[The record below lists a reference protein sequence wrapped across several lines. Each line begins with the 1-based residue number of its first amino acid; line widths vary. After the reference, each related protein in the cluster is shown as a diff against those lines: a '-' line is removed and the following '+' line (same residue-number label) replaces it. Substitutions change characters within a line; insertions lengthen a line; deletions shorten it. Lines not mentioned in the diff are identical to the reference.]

1 MLPDSLR
8 TAARS
13 LRRQPAFVT
22 VVVLSLALGI
32 ALNTTMYGMLDA
44 LLRPRIDVHD
54 PGQLYWIRFYG
65 DYKWRVDAPT
75 RDAVLSSGTHTYE
88 SVTRVELAIFA
99 QQIQHDGH
107 FSEGVVQAVA
117 WNYFDV
123 LGARPLAGRTFI
135 ASDETPDGSAIVVD
149 ETVATQLFPDGGS
162 PVGATVTINHEPR
175 TIVGVVSDFTRL
187 PGEIA
192 VAWQV
197 APRKL
202 RGGLFQRL
210 IRLRPGATRADAE
223 RELATVSA
231 RIAIAAGERPKDD
244 VLRFHQAANPEFQL
258 RPMHDGLIAAVAA
271 ILLVACANLANI
283 QLARGIGRR
292 RELALR
298 SALGASRV
306 RIVTHLMGESIILGV
321 GGLALGLVL
330 TYWGARSLHA
340 SIPPSVGKY
349 IVEPQMSWRVLAFAV
364 VALLFCLFAVGL
376 APAISISRTD
386 PNELLK
392 SGAGTGATK
401 RNRRRYA
408 VLVGV
413 EIALSLALCCIATAS
428 VHTWMFYAGRS
439 SVGYDPRALSTGQ
452 ITPSVA
458 PGAVVRYSDLLQS
471 ISTRIAAIPGV
482 TGAATSMSWRM
493 PEGSAVTVA
502 DAGGVREYPAPLFAP
517 TAVSPSYVRTMGWP
531 IVRGRDFLD
540 GERDHAG
547 LIIDEQTA
555 RKLWPNLDPIGAL
568 LKLGDKKSN
577 LPYIPV
583 VGVIG
588 EQKGFE
594 TPDEQSQ
601 IGARLGRVLY
611 LPGPNDT
618 AVATRGSLNAAR
630 PLDRVWLVGLTF
642 RARAAN
648 HPERLPTLLR
658 QEIGSFPD
666 ANVSQVMTMVDYL
679 GVTTGLQGARFLSE
693 LFVAFALLAI
703 ALAAFGVYGVV
714 AHAVAERR
722 RELGV
727 RVALGATTRDILHA
741 VLRESVVVALS
752 GAAVGLILT
761 KRGVLLVSE
770 IAMLDVYNAPLF
782 AVVAVAVLGVATA
795 AAFIPAMRAT
805 RIDPTESLRAE

>member
-1 MLPDSLR
+1 MGSSFRGMLLDSLR
-8 TAARS
+8 SAARS

-44 LLRPRIDVHD
+44 LLRPRIDVRD

-65 DYKWRVDAPT
+65 DYKWRVDNPT

-88 SVTRVELAIFA
+88 SVTRSELAVFA

-123 LGARPLAGRTFI
+123 LGARPLTGRTFI
-135 ASDETPDGSAIVVD
+135 ASDETPDAAAIVID
-149 ETVATQLFPDGGS
+149 ETVASQLFPDGGS
-162 PVGATVTINHEPR
+162 PVGANVTINHEAR
-175 TIVGVVSDFTRL
+175 TVVGVVSDFTRL
-187 PGEIA
+187 PGELA

-210 IRLRPGATRADAE
+210 IRLRPGATRVDAE

-231 RIAIAAGERPKDD
+231 RIAIAAGENPKDD
-244 VLRFHQAANPEFQL
+244 VLRFHQAADPEFQL
-258 RPMHDGLIAAVAA
+258 RPMHRGLIYAVAA

-306 RIVTHLMGESIILGV
+306 RIITHLMGESIILGV
-321 GGLALGLVL
+321 AGLALGLVL
-330 TYWGARSLHA
+330 TYWGAHALHA

-349 IVEPQMSWRVLAFAV
+349 LVEPQLSWRVLVFAI

-392 SGAGTGATK
+392 SGAGTGTTK
-401 RNRRRYA
+401 PNRRRYA

-413 EIALSLALCCIATAS
+413 EIALSLALCCIATAT
-428 VHTWMFYAGRS
+428 VHTWMFYRGRS
-439 SVGYDPRALSTGQ
+439 SFGYDPHSLSTGSL
-452 ITPSVA
+452 TPKLP
-458 PGAVVRYSDLLQS
+458 PGTVVRYSELLQS
-471 ISTRIAAIPGV
+471 MSARIAAIPGV
-482 TGAATSMSWRM
+482 TDAATSMFWQS
-493 PEGSAVTVA
+493 PEGNAVTVA
-502 DAGGVREYPAPLFAP
+502 DAGGAREYPAPLAGI

-531 IVRGRDFLD
+531 IVQGRDFLD
-540 GERDHAG
+540 GERDHGG
-547 LIIDEQTA
+547 LIIDQPTA
-555 RKLWPNLDPIGAL
+555 RKLWPNNNPVGAL

-594 TPDEQSQ
+594 TPVDVSQ
-601 IGARLGRVLY
+601 TGARLGRVFY
-611 LPGPNDT
+611 VPGPTDT
-618 AVATRGSLNAAR
+618 AVIKVS
-630 PLDRVWLVGLTF
+630 RVALTF

-648 HPERLPTLLR
+648 HPERLPTVLR
-658 QEIGSFPD
+658 QQIGSFPD
-666 ANVSQVMTMVDYL
+666 ASVSQVMTMVDFL

-693 LFVAFALLAI
+693 LFVAFAALGI
-703 ALAAFGVYGVV
+703 TLAAFGVYGVV
-714 AHAVAERR
+714 AHGVAERR

-727 RVALGATTRDILHA
+727 RVALGASTRDILHA
-741 VLRESVVVALS
+741 VLRESVVVALA
-752 GAAVGLILT
+752 GAAGGLFLT
-761 KRGVLLVSE
+761 KHGVLMVSE

-782 AVVAVAVLGVATA
+782 AIVAVAVLCVATA
-795 AAFIPAMRAT
+795 TAFIPAMRAT

>member
-1 MLPDSLR
+1 MLLDSLR
-8 TAARS
+8 TAARG

-44 LLRPRIDVHD
+44 LLRPRIDVRD

-65 DYKWRVDAPT
+65 DYKWHVDAPT

-99 QQIQHDGH
+99 QQIQHAGH

-135 ASDETPDGSAIVVD
+135 ASDEAPDGSAIVID
-149 ETVATQLFPDGGS
+149 ETVAAQLFPDGTS

-175 TIVGVVSDFTRL
+175 IVVGVVSDFTRL
-187 PGEIA
+187 PGELA

-210 IRLRPGATRADAE
+210 IRLRPSATRADAE

-298 SALGASRV
+298 SALGASRG
-306 RIVTHLMGESIILGV
+306 RIITHLMGESIILGV
-321 GGLALGLVL
+321 AGLALGLVL

-349 IVEPQMSWRVLAFAV
+349 IVEPQMSWRVLVFAV
-364 VALLFCLFAVGL
+364 AALLFCLFAVGL

-386 PNELLK
+386 PNGLLK

-439 SVGYDPRALSTGQ
+439 AVGYDPRPLSTGVLRA
-452 ITPSVA
+452 TFA
-458 PGAVVRYSDLLQS
+458 PRTAVRYSELLETMS
-471 ISTRIAAIPGV
+471 ARITAIPGV
-482 TGAATSMSWRM
+482 TGAATSMGWGA
-493 PEGSAVTVA
+493 PEGNAVTVA
-502 DAGGVREYPAPLFAP
+502 DAGGVREFPAPIWAP

-531 IVRGRDFLD
+531 IVQGRDFLD

-547 LIIDEQTA
+547 LIIDGPTA
-555 RKLWPNLDPIGAL
+555 RKLWPNLNPIGAL

-594 TPDEQSQ
+594 TPGDESQ
-601 IGARLGRVLY
+601 TGARLGRVLY

-618 AVATRGSLNAAR
+618 AIAKR
-630 PLDRVWLVGLTF
+630 PLFLLTL
-642 RARAAN
+642 RARAVD
-648 HPERLPTLLR
+648 HPERLPTVLR
-658 QEIGSFPD
+658 QQIASFPD
-666 ANVSQVMTMVDYL
+666 ASVSQVTTMVDYL

-693 LFVAFALLAI
+693 LFVAFAALAI

-714 AHAVAERR
+714 AHGVAERR

-741 VLRESVVVALS
+741 VLRESVVVALA
-752 GAAVGLILT
+752 GAAVGLFLT
-761 KRGVLLVSE
+761 KYGVMTVAE

-795 AAFIPAMRAT
+795 TAFIPAMRAT

>member
-1 MLPDSLR
+1 MPLDSLR
-8 TAARS
+8 SAARS
-13 LRRQPAFVT
+13 LRRQPAFVS

-44 LLRPRIDVHD
+44 LLRPRIDVRD
-54 PGQLYWIRFYG
+54 PAQLYWIRFYG
-65 DYKWRVDAPT
+65 DYKWHVDAPT
-75 RDAVLSSGTHTYE
+75 RDTVLSSGLHTYE
-88 SVTRVELAIFA
+88 SVTRAELAIFA

-107 FSEGVVQAVA
+107 FSEGVVQGVA

-135 ASDETPDGSAIVVD
+135 SSDETPDPSAIVIG
-149 ETVATQLFPDGGS
+149 ETVASQLFPNGDS
-162 PVGATVTINHEPR
+162 PIGATITINHQPR
-175 TIVGVVSDFTRL
+175 VVVGVVSDFTRL
-187 PGEIA
+187 PGELA

-223 RELATVSA
+223 RELSTVSA
-231 RIAIAAGERPKDD
+231 RIAIAAGENPKDD
-244 VLRFHQAANPEFQL
+244 VLRFHQAADPEFQL
-258 RPMHDGLIAAVAA
+258 RPMHRGLIYAVAA

-298 SALGASRV
+298 SALGASRS
-306 RIVTHLMGESIILGV
+306 RIITHLMGESIILGV
-321 GGLALGLVL
+321 AGLALGLVL

-340 SIPPSVGKY
+340 SIPPTVGKY
-349 IVEPQMSWRVLAFAV
+349 IVEPQMSWRVLVFAI

-408 VLVGV
+408 LLVGV
-413 EIALSLALCCIATAS
+413 EIALSLALCCIATAT
-428 VHTWMFYAGRS
+428 VHTWMFYKGRT
-439 SVGYDPRALSTGQ
+439 SVGYDPRMLSTGSLTVQ
-452 ITPSVA
+452 VP
-458 PGAVVRYSDLLQS
+458 PGSAVRYSELLQTMAAR
-471 ISTRIAAIPGV
+471 ISAIPGV
-482 TGAATSMSWRM
+482 TGAATAAPLGM

-502 DAGGVREYPAPLFAP
+502 DAGGVREFPAPLFGV

-531 IVRGRDFLD
+531 VVRGRDFIE
-540 GERDHAG
+540 GERDRGG
-547 LIIDEQTA
+547 LIIDQATA
-555 RKLWPNLDPIGAL
+555 RKLWPNNNPIGAL
-568 LKLGDKKSN
+568 LKLGYKKSN
-577 LPYIPV
+577 RPYVPV
-583 VGVIG
+583 VGIIG

-594 TPDEQSQ
+594 TPTEDSQ
-601 IGARLGRVLY
+601 TGARLGRVFY

-618 AVATRGSLNAAR
+618 ATAS
-630 PLDRVWLVGLTF
+630 RVLMTF

-648 HPERLPTLLR
+648 HPERLPTVLR
-658 QEIGSFPD
+658 EQIGSFPD
-666 ANVSQVMTMVDYL
+666 ANVSQVMTMVDFL
-679 GVTTGLQGARFLSE
+679 GITTGLQGARFLSE

-741 VLRESVVVALS
+741 VLRESVVVALA
-752 GAAVGLILT
+752 GAAGGLYLT
-761 KRGVLLVSE
+761 RGGVLLVSE
-770 IAMLDVYNAPLF
+770 IAMLDVYNAPMF
-782 AVVAVAVLGVATA
+782 ALVAIAVLGVATA
-795 AAFIPAMRAT
+795 TAFVPAMRAT